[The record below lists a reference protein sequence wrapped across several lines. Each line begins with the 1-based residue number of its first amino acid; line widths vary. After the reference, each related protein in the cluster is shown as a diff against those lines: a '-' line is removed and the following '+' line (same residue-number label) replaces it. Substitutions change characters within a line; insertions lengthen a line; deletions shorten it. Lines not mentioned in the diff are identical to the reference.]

1 MRVRFASPNIVD
13 RDKFAVLQSMEQRE
27 MTNAGNVRAFETAFR
42 DFCGGGIA
50 HATTNCMSALH
61 LAAMAMIPAGSEVI
75 VPALTHPATALA
87 VTMVGAQCVFVDVDR
102 QTGNMTPE
110 AIKAAVTDNTSA
122 IMVLHFLGRPAAMDD
137 IMLVAREHD
146 LVVIEDCALALGS
159 FLDGKHV
166 GLHGHAGCFSFYPAK
181 HITTGEGGMILTRHP
196 TVSEDVI
203 MRRHFGQK
211 HDRGLGIMTALPDWV
226 TLGMNARMTEM
237 QGALGVSQMG
247 RLQDFLQIRRRNYN
261 ILAELLKDMDIM
273 DVGGYSHYGFSV
285 FVGPNR
291 DKIAAKMKKKNV
303 ETSVY
308 YKVPVPYTKF
318 YGESSGY
325 PVAEEISKHTICL
338 PVGQHLTDKMVKYTA
353 ETLKECL

>member
-1 MRVRFASPNIVD
+1 MRVRFASPMIAD
-13 RDKFAVLQSMEQRE
+13 RDKFAVLESLEQRQL
-27 MTNAGNVRAFETAFR
+27 TNAGRVRAFETAFQ
-42 DFCGGGIA
+42 DFCRGGIA

-61 LAAMAMIPAGSEVI
+61 LTAMSLIPAGTEVI

-87 VTMVGAQCVFVDVDR
+87 VSLVGARCVFVDVDR
-102 QTGNMTPE
+102 NTGNMTAE
-110 AIKAAVTDNTSA
+110 AVREKVTDKTSA
-122 IMVLHFLGRPAAMDD
+122 IMVLHFLGRPADMPS
-137 IMLVAREHD
+137 IMTLAREHD
-146 LVVIEDCALALGS
+146 LIVIEDCALALGS
-159 FLDGKHV
+159 FLEGQHV
-166 GLHGHAGCFSFYPAK
+166 GLFGHAGCFSFYPAK
-181 HITTGEGGMILTRHP
+181 HITTGEGGMVLTRHP
-196 TVSEDVI
+196 ALSEDLI
-203 MRRHFGQK
+203 QRRHFGQR

-226 TLGMNARMTEM
+226 TLGMNCRMTEM

-247 RLQDFLQIRRRNYN
+247 RLMDFLQIRRRNYN
-261 ILAELLKDMDIM
+261 ILAEALNDMDVM

-325 PVAEEISKHTICL
+325 PVAEEISKQTICL
-338 PVGQHLTDKMVKYTA
+338 PVGPHLTDKMVKHVA
-353 ETLKECL
+353 ETLRSCL